1 MHEVMEDAEHEG
13 ESRTLSVA
21 VTMAILAVLV
31 ATATLMG
38 HRAATEELLLQTRAS
53 DQWAFFQAKNIR
65 LHEMQ
70 AVTDILSTVQPMDK
84 ERTEAMR
91 EQYAKEVERYEKEKD
106 EISEKAQELEKDRDV
121 VSQREDRYD
130 AAEVILEIALII
142 CSLTL
147 LTKKRLFSPGKWSRQ
162 TRAAYS
168 PVGTSPRFERR
179 SRSLASLLRRIRQD
193 LGPCWKD

>member
-1 MHEVMEDAEHEG
+1 MHEVMEGTEEHGG
-13 ESRTLSVA
+13 EPGTLPVA

-31 ATATLMG
+31 AMATLMG

-70 AVTDILSTVQPMDK
+70 AVADILGTVQPMDK

-91 EQYAKEVERYEKEKD
+91 EQYAQEVERYEKEKD
-106 EISEKAQELEKDRDV
+106 EISDKAKELENERDV
-121 VSQREDRYD
+121 VARREDRYD

-147 LTKKRLFSPGKWSRQ
+147 LTKKRFFWI
-162 TRAAYS
+162 
-168 PVGTSPRFERR
+168 VGILTGIAGVAVGVSGF
-179 SRSLASLLRRIRQD
+179 LIR
-193 LGPCWKD
+193 